1 MSDIIIPTGNTGNI
15 IQSVNF
21 KEYGTY
27 ENKLPS
33 HLSNAVKE
41 KLTEIELNITQF
53 ELLHESDPILHTEP
67 LSWNFDE
74 MPNPSR
80 MYLVMLENMVAHYGL
95 GLSANQIGMPVKV
108 FAMRVDESDN
118 AIVCFNPEI
127 IEESDETVMMKEGCL
142 SYPELF
148 LNVKRP
154 QTIEAKYQNK
164 AGDWINVHF
173 EGLAARI
180 FHHEMDH
187 MKGQTFLSRVRKVFL
202 QSARRK
208 QKKLLRKG
216 RQNGRTD

>member
-1 MSDIIIPTGNTGNI
+1 MDLTLRTIP
-15 IQSVNF
+15 
-21 KEYGTY
+21 
-27 ENKLPS
+27 
-33 HLSNAVKE
+33 
-41 KLTEIELNITQF
+41 
-53 ELLHESDPILHTEP
+53 LLHESDPILHTEP

-108 FAMRVDESDN
+108 FAMRVDDSDN
-118 AIVCFNPEI
+118 AIVCFNPKI
-127 IEESDETVMMKEGCL
+127 IKESDETVMMKEGCL
-142 SYPELF
+142 SYPQLY

-154 QTIEAKYQNK
+154 QAIEGTYQN
-164 AGDWINVHF
+164 ADGDEINVHF

-187 MKGQTFLSRVRKVFL
+187 MEGNTFLNRVSRVFL